1 MEESDLDA
9 LLGHSITTRACGIT
23 RARLGTTHT
32 SRNFELFKPQQAAT
46 PLGGH
51 GFTGWGCELTY
62 PLPLAFHSVYFQ
74 P

>member
-32 SRNFELFKPQQAAT
+32 SRYFELFKPQQAAT
-46 PLGGH
+46 PLGDSAD
-51 GFTGWGCELTY
+51 TAL
-62 PLPLAFHSVYFQ
+62 LAGDVS
-74 P
+74 